1 LTGVN
6 FIYNL
11 CNDHIGRWLLGR
23 SVGLYYYFFNL
34 GTWGEQVAFT
44 IAVLRIFDIQSI
56 GGMDEMCQY
65 LEPINRRD
73 VPEH

>member
-1 LTGVN
+1 MTGIN
-6 FIYNL
+6 LINNL

-23 SVGLYYYFFNL
+23 SVGLCYYVFNP

-44 IAVLRIFDIQSI
+44 HAVLRIFSIQSI

-65 LEPINRRD
+65 LEPINRQD
-73 VPEH
+73 VP